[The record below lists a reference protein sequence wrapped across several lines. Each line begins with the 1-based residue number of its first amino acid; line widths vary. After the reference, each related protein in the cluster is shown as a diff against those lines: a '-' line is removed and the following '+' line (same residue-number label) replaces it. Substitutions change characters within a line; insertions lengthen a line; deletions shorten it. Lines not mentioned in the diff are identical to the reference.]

1 MPPNESEVKKMLDKT
16 IVKDYVSVLFSNA
29 ESLENVSDDM
39 ANIKMLTQESR
50 NATAKTLRNAITQ
63 AESVTEPSDI
73 NFEILTIVSRHVL
86 AFIDALNISF
96 EIFERSITAVKSASE
111 EVGAIA
117 DSLDTMATA
126 PENQTYSNNDD

>member
-1 MPPNESEVKKMLDKT
+1 MDKA

-29 ESLENVSDDM
+29 ESLENVADDM
-39 ANIKMLTQESR
+39 TNIKTLTTASR
-50 NATAKTLRNAITQ
+50 NTATRVLTNAIKQ
-63 AESVTEPSDI
+63 AESVTELSDTDF
-73 NFEILTIVSRHVL
+73 NVLILASRQAL
-86 AFIDALNISF
+86 AFINALDIES
-96 EIFERSITAVKSASE
+96 EILERSITAVKSASE